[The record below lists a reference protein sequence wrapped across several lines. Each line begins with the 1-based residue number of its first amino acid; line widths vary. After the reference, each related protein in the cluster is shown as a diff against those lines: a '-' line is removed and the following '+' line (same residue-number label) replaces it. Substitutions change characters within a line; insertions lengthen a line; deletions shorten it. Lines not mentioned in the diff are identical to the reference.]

1 MTQNTPRKP
10 SRSEVLKP
18 LELVGLAGVM
28 AVFLGL
34 VVLMS
39 TREPLLALI
48 GFGITFIVV
57 LVVIA
62 MLVLNM
68 KPNDAEKTDIDEQ
81 DKGQLP

>member
-1 MTQNTPRKP
+1 VTQNTPRKP

-18 LELVGLAGVM
+18 LELVGLAAVM
-28 AVFLGL
+28 ALFLGL

-39 TREPLLALI
+39 TREPLLALL

-68 KPNDAEKTDIDEQ
+68 KPNDAEKTDMDEQ
-81 DKGQLP
+81 DKGQQP

>member
-28 AVFLGL
+28 ALFLGL

-39 TREPLLALI
+39 TREPLLALV
-48 GFGITFIVV
+48 GFGIAFIVV

-62 MLVLNM
+62 MLVLNI

-81 DKGQLP
+81 DKGQQP

>member
-18 LELVGLAGVM
+18 LELVGLAAVM
-28 AVFLGL
+28 AIFLGL
-34 VVLMS
+34 VVLMA
-39 TREPLLALI
+39 TREPLLALV

-68 KPNDAEKTDIDEQ
+68 KPNDAEKTDMDEQ
-81 DKGQLP
+81 DKGQQP

>member
-62 MLVLNM
+62 MLVLNI

-81 DKGQLP
+81 DKGQ